1 MDGLVGDGQKIL
13 AEFVDWESFGP
24 TCTFDELRDQLCGD
38 AKFCFD
44 VNNIY
49 IFGIYFTCE
58 EFKKD
63 LITRTVDLEDRHFV
77 RHPKT
82 VEELLSTDSN
92 VHGLINFQR
101 AIIFALIEKL
111 IYFGKF
117 QLLM

>member
-1 MDGLVGDGQKIL
+1 MISDFEKTMDGLVGDGQKIL

-63 LITRTVDLEDRHFV
+63 LITRTVDLEDIHSV
-77 RHPKT
+77 RDPKLWKNYYQLILMST
-82 VEELLSTDSN
+82 V
-92 VHGLINFQR
+92 
-101 AIIFALIEKL
+101 
-111 IYFGKF
+111 
-117 QLLM
+117 